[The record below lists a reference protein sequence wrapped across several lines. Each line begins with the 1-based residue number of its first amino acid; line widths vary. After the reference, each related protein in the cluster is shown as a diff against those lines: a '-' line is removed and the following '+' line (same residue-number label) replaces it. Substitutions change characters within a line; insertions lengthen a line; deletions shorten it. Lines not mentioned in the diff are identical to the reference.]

1 MKMKDIYIV
10 LTHSGTVLSR
20 MIKFYTKKRYSHV
33 SIALDIDSDKM
44 YSFGRRTPYNPFF
57 AGFVEESSKEGFFK
71 RFQEAEAMIYTFQ
84 VTDEQYEGMKQ
95 LIEKFAVNR
104 EQYKFNI
111 LGLFSVA
118 IHKKI
123 QRKNSFYCAEFVK
136 YVIESQEIETN
147 LPELIKPEDFA
158 KLKNVKPIYQGKLQ
172 DYFKKKQPVFN

>member
-1 MKMKDIYIV
+1 MKDIYIV

-20 MIKFYTKKRYSHV
+20 IIKLYTKKRYSHV

-44 YSFGRRTPYNPFF
+44 YSFGRRNPYNPFF

-95 LIEKFAVNR
+95 LIEKFAVNK

-123 QRKNSFYCAEFVK
+123 QRRNSFYCAEFVR
-136 YVIESQEIETN
+136 YVLNEAYIDTE
-147 LPELIKPEDFA
+147 LPEIIIPTDFQRLKGLNVTYKG
-158 KLKNVKPIYQGKLQ
+158 KLK
-172 DYFKKKQPVFN
+172 DYVH